1 MRPTDVRKD
10 WSLDY
15 ASTIHHIVQQ
25 SNEEISRTPIQ
36 WKIVVFMV
44 TKNPGQSQFMLMNKY
59 TDYNGCLLTEKF
71 VGSEN
76 MFRHIRMKSKGMHRM
91 QNSPSHA

>member
-15 ASTIHHIVQQ
+15 VSTIHHKVQQ

-44 TKNPGQSQFMLMNKY
+44 TKNPGQSQFTLMNKC

-91 QNSPSHA
+91 QNSISHA